1 MINAKFLI
9 VAGGWMFTVLVWSIW
24 RFRTPAGE
32 SVPTWFRVL
41 TTLNFLLTLWGGAQL
56 ALAFT
61 GGMSG
66 AYAQVIA
73 MTIFMGGFLG
83 IFVLWHKSILGF
95 FASPIT
101 SVIAGGNTQVI
112 PKPFY
117 SRAHALRK
125 QARYDDAL
133 ADVDGELE
141 KFPRDAEGWL
151 LKASILATHLHQP
164 QLAFITLQEFIGIA
178 EPSQRSAA
186 YLQQADIQ
194 LNLLQDVN
202 AARTTLQRVIDEF
215 PGTDVAR
222 MAQQRMAHLPS
233 EAWLNGNPL
242 GDRESLPVLE
252 HSLKIGLT
260 QDLGASQLR
269 PDRDPEEIRQEL
281 ALQLVQNPADNEA
294 REQLARLYAGPLGRP
309 DLAHSELE
317 ILIAGPGQRDREIV
331 RWLNIIAD
339 IHLQRPDGLAGARLA
354 LERIIE
360 RFPGAAG
367 AHMAAQRLSI
377 IRLGLAPVAAEPTL
391 RVGPPTGNVG
401 LQTDRRFSATRAHI
415 PGLLPDPEATDSPR
429 DGRGA
434 S

>member
-9 VAGGWMFTVLVWSIW
+9 VTGGWMFTVLVWSIW
-24 RFRTPAGE
+24 KFRTPAGE
-32 SVPTWFRVL
+32 PVPNWLRVL
-41 TTLNFLLTLWGGAQL
+41 MTLNFVLTLWGGAQL
-56 ALAFT
+56 ALAYT
-61 GGMSG
+61 AGMSG

-133 ADVDGELE
+133 ADVERELE
-141 KFPRDAEGWL
+141 QFPRDAEGWL
-151 LKASILATHLHQP
+151 LKASILATNLQQP
-164 QLAFITLQEFIGIA
+164 QLAFITLQEFLQVA

-194 LNLLQDVN
+194 LNLLQDVH

-317 ILIAGPGQRDREIV
+317 ILIAGPGQKDREIV

-415 PGLLPDPEATDSPR
+415 PGLLPDPEATDSPK
-429 DGRGA
+429 DGQV

>member
-9 VAGGWMFTVLVWSIW
+9 VTGGWMFTVLVWSIW
-24 RFRTPAGE
+24 KFRTPAGE
-32 SVPTWFRVL
+32 SVPNWLRVL
-41 TTLNFLLTLWGGAQL
+41 MTLNFVLTLWGGAQL
-56 ALAFT
+56 ALAYT
-61 GGMSG
+61 AGMSG

-101 SVIAGGNTQVI
+101 SVIAGENTQVI

-133 ADVDGELE
+133 ADVERELE
-141 KFPRDAEGWL
+141 QFPRDAEGWL
-151 LKASILATHLHQP
+151 LKASILATNLQQP
-164 QLAFITLQEFIGIA
+164 QLAFITLQEFLQVA

-194 LNLLQDVN
+194 LNLLQDVH

-317 ILIAGPGQRDREIV
+317 ILIAGPGQKDREIV

-415 PGLLPDPEATDSPR
+415 PGLLPDPEATDSPK
-429 DGRGA
+429 DGQV

>member
-41 TTLNFLLTLWGGAQL
+41 MTLNFLLTLWGGAQL

-83 IFVLWHKSILGF
+83 IFVLWHKPILGF

-101 SVIAGGNTQVI
+101 SAIAGGNTQVI

-125 QARYDDAL
+125 QARCDDAL

-151 LKASILATHLHQP
+151 LKASILAADLHQP

-194 LNLLQDVN
+194 LNLLHDVN

-233 EAWLNGNPL
+233 EGWLNGNPL

-281 ALQLVQNPADNEA
+281 ALQLVQTPADNEA

-317 ILIAGPGQRDREIV
+317 ILIAGPGQKDREIV

-339 IHLQRPDGLAGARLA
+339 IHLQSPDGLAGARLA

-415 PGLLPDPEATDSPR
+415 PGLLPDPEATDSPK